1 MSEGRERRRDGPSDQ
16 LLPTLHRRCLPKDT
30 DTLPPPRAS
39 APLPQVEDAAA
50 NDGRER
56 RRAVDADPAAQLL
69 LEAVAAM
76 NCLRSGGGVVLR
88 RT

>member
-1 MSEGRERRRDGPSDQ
+1 MPEGWERRRDGPSDP
-16 LLPTLHRRCLPKDT
+16 LLPTLHRRCLPMDA

-50 NDGRER
+50 NDGCGR
-56 RRAVDADPAAQLL
+56 RRAADADPAAQLL

-76 NCLRSGGGVVLR
+76 DYLRSGGGVGLR
-88 RT
+88 